1 MSSTGLVSPSLLDST
16 DSPFE
21 SKKGLP
27 KLSHLVQ
34 QEFYRALRALHIY
47 ELQDFNMKAA
57 IEYSR
62 DLLRIDE
69 IEFDKWFKNRI
80 EEVNEESTQ
89 IKYYKV
95 TSSGEIRE
103 TQHLNSLVSSSMP
116 ILN

>member
-1 MSSTGLVSPSLLDST
+1 
-16 DSPFE
+16 
-21 SKKGLP
+21 
-27 KLSHLVQ
+27 
-34 QEFYRALRALHIY
+34 
-47 ELQDFNMKAA
+47 MKAA

-80 EEVNEESTQ
+80 EEVNDETSQ

-95 TSSGEIRE
+95 TPSGEIRE
-103 TQHLNSLVSSSMP
+103 TQHLNALVSSSMP

>member
-1 MSSTGLVSPSLLDST
+1 M
-16 DSPFE
+16 
-21 SKKGLP
+21 
-27 KLSHLVQ
+27 VQ
-34 QEFYRALRALHIY
+34 QEFYRALRSLHIY

-80 EEVNEESTQ
+80 EEELEETSQ

-95 TSSGEIRE
+95 TPSGEIRE
-103 TQHLNSLVSSSMP
+103 TQHLNPSLVSSSMP